1 MTDLTQA
8 IEAALKHTE
17 EAYQLSRIQNSYA
30 CEDLHDARESLKCA
44 QLTEAINAKRK
55 EQHEPVA

>member
-1 MTDLTQA
+1 MTLQQA

-17 EAYQLSRIQNSYA
+17 EAYQLSRIEGSHA

-44 QLTEAINAKRK
+44 QLTETLNVKRK
-55 EQHEPVA
+55 EKNDQPS